1 MDTSGLDCSHDLEIS
16 KLIDDIL
23 INLDDLQRKLDT
35 NNFLLSATSCSNL
48 YLHLKNDVSR
58 LIGVNTET
66 ICNCTKK
73 IDVHLESVSAESSC
87 ESNF

>member
-35 NNFLLSATSCSNL
+35 NNFLLSAASCSNL
-48 YLHLKNDVSR
+48 YLHLKNDISR
-58 LIGVNTET
+58 LSGLNTET
-66 ICNCTKK
+66 ICNCNKK
-73 IDVHLESVSAESSC
+73 IDVHLEGVSPESSC